1 MNATVQTCAQAEPDM
16 FGAPEPE
23 PSPAARGG
31 LVIEF
36 RGRLVSHAVVS
47 NKLVDHGTHVQPV
60 LCLDVAPI
68 GDDPFHQRIH
78 AEQVFT
84 EARRKEAE
92 ALAATLKRGTHITF
106 RTTLVDRRVL
116 FPHVQSVAVIPPT

>member
-1 MNATVQTCAQAEPDM
+1 MTAAAVQTCAQEPDM

-23 PSPAARGG
+23 PAQAAQGD
-31 LVIEF
+31 LVMEF

-47 NKLVDHGTHVQPV
+47 NKLVDHGTQVRPV

-106 RTTLVDRRVL
+106 RTTLVDRRVT
-116 FPHVQSVAVIPPT
+116 FPRVQSVAVIPPT